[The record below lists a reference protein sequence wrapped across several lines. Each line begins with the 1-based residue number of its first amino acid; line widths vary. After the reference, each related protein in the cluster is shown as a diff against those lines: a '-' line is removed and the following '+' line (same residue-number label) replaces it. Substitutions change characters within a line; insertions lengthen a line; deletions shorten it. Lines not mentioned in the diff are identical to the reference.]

1 MLYEHAN
8 PEAAGL
14 GHQHEFARSLADS
27 LGLDA
32 ALQVCR
38 DNGWD
43 GIWDILRDE
52 PTILWS

>member
-14 GHQHEFARSLADS
+14 GLQHEFARSLADS
-27 LGLDA
+27 LGLGA